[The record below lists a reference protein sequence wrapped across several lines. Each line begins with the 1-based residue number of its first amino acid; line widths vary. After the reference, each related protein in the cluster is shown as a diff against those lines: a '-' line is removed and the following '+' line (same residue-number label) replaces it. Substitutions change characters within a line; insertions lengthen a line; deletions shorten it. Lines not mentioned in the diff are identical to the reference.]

1 MSDASTEPTVTP
13 VPEPVEPAQAAA
25 PADATDPAAARAA
38 ANAAPAVAAVTA
50 ARARLAE
57 VDGTPVAGHVAV
69 YDEVH
74 DVLQGTLAGLGA

>member
-1 MSDASTEPTVTP
+1 MTE
-13 VPEPVEPAQAAA
+13 AA
-25 PADATDPAAARAA
+25 PDPAAA
-38 ANAAPAVAAVTA
+38 AAPAVAEVAA

-74 DVLQGTLAGLGA
+74 GVLQGTLAGLGS